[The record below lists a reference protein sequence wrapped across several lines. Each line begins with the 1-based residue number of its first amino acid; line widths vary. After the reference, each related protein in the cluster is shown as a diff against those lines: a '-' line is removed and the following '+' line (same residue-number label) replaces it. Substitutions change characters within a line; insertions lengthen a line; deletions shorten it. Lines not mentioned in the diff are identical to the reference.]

1 MHREPGSTSTS
12 PTAPQI
18 GVNGISP
25 TPIAPPLRELVGP
38 TDFRQGFMLDALPGF
53 DARTSAMA
61 PTGFF
66 NFDFEL
72 PSYSLDAL
80 AEPSDLLRQITSLD
94 GTWDAGELWPQ
105 T

>member
-1 MHREPGSTSTS
+1 MSTS
-12 PTAPQI
+12 PSAPLL

-25 TPIAPPLRELVGP
+25 TPIAPPLCGLVGP
-38 TDFRQGFMLDALPGF
+38 TDFRQGVLLDAVPGF
-53 DARTSAMA
+53 DPRTSAMA

-80 AEPSDLLRQITSLD
+80 AEPSDLLRHINSLD

-105 T
+105 I